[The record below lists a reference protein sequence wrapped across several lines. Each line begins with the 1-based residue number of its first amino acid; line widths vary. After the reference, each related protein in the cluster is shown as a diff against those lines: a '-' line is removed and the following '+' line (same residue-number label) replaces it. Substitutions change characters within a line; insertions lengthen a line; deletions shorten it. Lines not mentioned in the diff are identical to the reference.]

1 MILSETSAMWKN
13 RFLLFLSAL
22 PFVACNAQNIYDYH
36 HSLKFANYL
45 YETGDYKYAID
56 EYKRAWFMA
65 DMPKTMQLRLFQSYI
80 FSGNSKDGLHLY
92 LTKYPSR
99 LSNNDSLELVYGK
112 MLINSERFEDLYWL
126 TDQSRSMGRE
136 QKLYLNLSLDLLSGN
151 WSLADTRRKE
161 MNDLPGLNPYISIL
175 NDIENT
181 KYKSPALSICLSAI
195 VPGMGKVYSG
205 YWNEGLLSL
214 LTVSLFT
221 WQAYRGFNDKGTS
234 SIYGWTYAALSA
246 TFYVGNLYGSF
257 KSAKRKNH
265 ILREKILLD
274 AKNTY
279 SHMFRY

>member
-1 MILSETSAMWKN
+1 MWKN